1 MVSAWPC
8 SVVEAPDDRR
18 KRARASGV
26 AVGRGMA
33 ATYTAPV
40 GDGELMGDRE
50 TGNHG
55 REGGEGF
62 GQIGEP

>member
-1 MVSAWPC
+1 
-8 SVVEAPDDRR
+8 
-18 KRARASGV
+18 V
-26 AVGRGMA
+26 AVGRGVA
-33 ATYTAPV
+33 ATYTAPA

-62 GQIGEP
+62 GQSGEP